1 LNIALGICGSIAAYK
16 SLELIRFLKKAGAD
30 VRVILTKS
38 AVNFVTSLSC
48 QTLSTNDV
56 YIDQFVLSKGI
67 KHLALS
73 EWADMLVIAPATA
86 NIIGKAVSGIGDDLL
101 STAILSFQKPVLFV
115 PAMDSGMWQN
125 KVVESNVKRLIHLGH
140 HFVEPT
146 TGILA
151 SGKIGKGRFPSV
163 AIIYKKILT
172 ILGEYRSLAGKRFLI
187 TGGRTEEDLD
197 SVRVITNRS
206 SGRMAMELCD
216 AVVCRDGEVKG
227 IFGEV
232 SIPIPGEMDISRV
245 RTSDEM
251 LRELKKHLSWCDCL
265 IMAAAVGDYK
275 PCSKSLAKIHSQK
288 IKLDFEK
295 SRDLL
300 KAIAADKGKMVVVGF
315 SLEIKDQLKRARQ
328 KLVSK
333 GLNFI
338 VANAVSALASDKT
351 EAMILKKAGK
361 TIDVRSVSKWQLA
374 HKILD
379 ECMIEMQKRRII
391 KKRR

>member
-38 AVNFVTSLSC
+38 AVNFVTPLSC
-48 QTLSTNDV
+48 QTLSTNEV

>member
-361 TIDVRSVSKWQLA
+361 TIDVGSVSKWQLA

>member
-1 LNIALGICGSIAAYK
+1 MNIALGICGSIAAYK

-48 QTLSTNDV
+48 QTLSTNEV